1 MERLRSDDA
10 EIFYEIRG
18 KGPPVVF
25 LHPFPCH
32 HDFWNPVAAALD
44 SHYRLI
50 LPDLRGHG
58 ASEIG
63 EGPALMQKH
72 ASDIARVL
80 DAAGIGKAAFV
91 GCSIGG
97 YILFEF
103 WRRFRERV
111 TALALCDT
119 RPQADTAEARA
130 NRLKAAAAVLEQGT
144 EPFIETMIPK
154 LMGRTTVATRPD
166 LVDGARAMM
175 RKMSAEDISLVLR
188 GMAERPDSVADLK
201 SINVPTLIVIGEEDV
216 LSTVADG
223 ELMQQNIAGSQL
235 KVVPK
240 AGHYAPW
247 EQPEAAGT
255 VLRQFLDDVALK

>member
-1 MERLRSDDA
+1 MERLRSGDA
-10 EIFYEIRG
+10 EIFYEVRG
-18 KGPPVVF
+18 NGPPVVL
-25 LHPFPCH
+25 LHPFPSH
-32 HDFWNPVAAALD
+32 HEFWYPVAAALE
-44 SHYRLI
+44 SRYRLI

-58 ASEIG
+58 DSEIG
-63 EGPALMQKH
+63 EGPALMSKH
-72 ASDIARVL
+72 AGDIAHVL

-103 WRRFRERV
+103 WRRFRARV

-119 RPQADTAEARA
+119 RPQGDTAEARA
-130 NRLKAAAAVLEQGT
+130 NRLKSADGVLEQGT
-144 EPFIETMIPK
+144 APFIESMIPK
-154 LMGRTTVATRPD
+154 LMGRTTVSTRPD

-175 RKMSAEDISLVLR
+175 RKMSAENISLVLR

-201 SINVPTLIVIGEEDV
+201 TIDVPTLIVIGEEDM

-223 ELMQQNIAGSQL
+223 ELMRQNIAGSLL

-240 AGHYAPW
+240 AGHYAAW
-247 EQPEAAGT
+247 EQAELVGT
-255 VLRQFLDDVALK
+255 VLRQFLDEVALK